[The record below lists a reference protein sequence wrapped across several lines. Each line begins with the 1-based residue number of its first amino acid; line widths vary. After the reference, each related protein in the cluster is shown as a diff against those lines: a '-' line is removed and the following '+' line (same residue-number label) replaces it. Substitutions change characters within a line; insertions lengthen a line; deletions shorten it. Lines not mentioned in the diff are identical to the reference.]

1 MCILHNRLCLSEKKE
16 LTQVIWS
23 FDSSDKTW
31 NTLCSFDLNPTG
43 DFAALLPIA
52 ILDKGQLLLQGRASM
67 DPLVIHDL
75 HYRSYDLLCRPKRP
89 SVFFLIISRVYSLLS
104 QTKHTLL
111 QFQRISH
118 LPVFSYYIYIY
129 IYIYLL

>member
-52 ILDKGQLLLQGRASM
+52 ILDKGQLLLQGRGSM

-75 HYRSYDLLCRPKRP
+75 HYRSYDLLWRPKRP
-89 SVFFLIISRVYSLLS
+89 SVFFYYFESL
-104 QTKHTLL
+104 
-111 QFQRISH
+111 
-118 LPVFSYYIYIY
+118 FSAFSN
-129 IYIYLL
+129 

>member
-1 MCILHNRLCLSEKKE
+1 MCVLHNRLCLSEQKH

-43 DFAALLPIA
+43 DFAAPLLPIA

-75 HYRSYDLLCRPKRP
+75 HYRSYDLLCTPKSP
-89 SVFFLIISRVYSLLS
+89 SGSVYYFESL
-104 QTKHTLL
+104 
-111 QFQRISH
+111 
-118 LPVFSYYIYIY
+118 FSA
-129 IYIYLL
+129 